1 MVKAAIR
8 LLTVLAA
15 VLSVAAAAGTGGLR
29 IDGVFLPQ
37 ASLDL
42 LWAGLPNPAMPSD
55 FEAGVIDNR
64 LLADWVGARL
74 PMDALSGIDGEVE
87 AEVMRLLVAQ
97 FPQTAMPAA
106 TTAPIDE
113 EALRRVL
120 IPSLVQGGFKLTPEQ
135 RQQAAALILMSLP
148 PAERPDLQVTLLD
161 VFERESIHGLAELRA
176 MRRDYLLRQ
185 ATALLQQRWQLW
197 RWQQEGRFDAS
208 TLAGLTRIV
217 RDKQLKQRWLQEQG
231 LVGDVHHE
239 GSATQARWRE
249 ASEAAIKQYYEAHR
263 DGFLQVDHV
272 EADVL
277 LLESQADADARYAA
291 LRGGLSF
298 VEAVQRY
305 GIPGSGTLGTIRN
318 DATANTLLKK
328 LALLQ
333 QKGVSRPFRV
343 AERWA
348 IYQVRE
354 RHERLLP
361 LSDASVRHE
370 CARAV
375 AKEQAQSEFY
385 ELSRRLRRA
394 ATIQRVSL

>member
-1 MVKAAIR
+1 MVKAATR

-15 VLSVAAAAGTGGLR
+15 VLPLVAAAGTAGLR

-42 LWAGLPNPAMPSD
+42 LRAGLPTPATSSD
-55 FEAGVIDNR
+55 FETGVIDNR
-64 LLADWVGARL
+64 LLADWVQARL
-74 PMDALSGIDGEVE
+74 PMDVLSGLDGEVE
-87 AEVMRLLVAQ
+87 AEVMQLLVAQ
-97 FPQTAMPAA
+97 FPQTTMPAA
-106 TTAPIDE
+106 TAATMDE
-113 EALRRVL
+113 ETLRRVL
-120 IPSLVQGGFKLTPEQ
+120 IPPLVQGGFKLTPEQ
-135 RQQAAALILMSLP
+135 RQQAAALIVMKLP
-148 PAERPDLQVTLLD
+148 PAASLGLQVTLLD
-161 VFERESIHGLAELRA
+161 VYERESIHGLAELRG

-231 LVGDVHHE
+231 LIGDFHHE

-263 DGFLQVDHV
+263 DVFLQVDHV

-277 LLESQADADARYAA
+277 LLESQADADASYAA

-298 VEAVQRY
+298 VQAVQRY
-305 GIPGSGTLGTIRN
+305 GTPGSRTLGTIHN
-318 DATANTLLKK
+318 DATANSLLKK
-328 LALLQ
+328 LALMQ
-333 QKGVSRPFRV
+333 QKGISRPFRV
-343 AERWA
+343 GEQWA